1 MLLYS
6 VKKMKHWLLV
16 VNLLLCSV
24 LNATG
29 PMQAPLKVDW
39 RLTDADNNQKYTRVE
54 LTLTNISGDTVYGHD
69 WCILYSLMSLHPT
82 HQDSVQ
88 LEEEIVQG
96 TLHRLSPTAFFE
108 SLPPGQSR
116 VFPLTY
122 YRVYIVHDS
131 WRPEMFAYLPLSGEK
146 KAQPV
151 AVPVTL
157 QPLPEDCPQAWQ
169 FTRIMGNDSIPYASG
184 ENLYRYYQA
193 IGDTSTQGLHLLPM
207 PKSIKYK
214 RGSCPL
220 LHACIQTKLDASLP
234 DEGYRIQLNN
244 KKISIRYADS
254 AGLFYAGKT
263 IQQLIHTGQTV
274 VPNAIIEDAPE
285 YHYRGFLLDIAR
297 NFLPKEQILSVL
309 QTMSDLKLN
318 RMQLHF
324 TDDEAW
330 RIEIP
335 SFPKLTQFGAK
346 RGYSGTKQDP
356 FAETTGLYPQFG
368 DAIDNQGA
376 PGSGHLTREDFI
388 EILRFAKARHI
399 DIIPEVDMPGHM
411 RAAKMALRP
420 LLSDSAMDSRSYMSA
435 QEFTDCVMNVTSPF
449 ALSFVEQVV
458 EDIQSMYR
466 EADCELSVFNIGGDE
481 VPKGALTREEHTAFT
496 DSVAAMLQRHHLR
509 PAGWEEIANY
519 CPSSRQPLCVYWHH
533 RPALLKQLMDSDYQI
548 IIARNDRLYM
558 DFAYANHEHEDG
570 FTRICNEFRIFNW
583 YPEQDLEPDYA
594 ARLKDHVVGVQASL
608 WGETLRSSCHAQ
620 TYIYPKILGFAERAW
635 NPHSSLSL
643 AQLSEHIYRYVLPY
657 YVSLNYCVHVPMPS
671 IHLETTGMVT
681 MFTPAHAAS
690 IYYTLDG
697 SEPTSSSLLYK
708 DAFVLPKGFNPSLIR
723 AKAFYGNG
731 VSGTVRY

>member
-1 MLLYS
+1 
-6 VKKMKHWLLV
+6 MKHWLLIV
-16 VNLLLCSV
+16 PILLCSV
-24 LNATG
+24 LNAKDSA
-29 PMQAPLKVDW
+29 QAPFKVDW
-39 RLTDADNNQKYTRVE
+39 QLTDADNAQKYTRVE
-54 LTLTNISGDTVYGHD
+54 LTLTNLSGDTIYGRD

-88 LEEEIVQG
+88 LQEEIVQG

-108 SLPPGQSR
+108 PLPPGQSR

-131 WRPEMFAYLPLSGEK
+131 WRPEMFAYLSLSGEN
-146 KAQPV
+146 AAEPV
-151 AVPVTL
+151 ALPFTL

-169 FTRIMGNDSIPYASG
+169 FTRYMGKNDSIPYASG

-193 IGDTSTQGLHLLPM
+193 IGDTLTQGLHLLPM
-207 PKSIKYK
+207 PKSIRYK
-214 RGSCPL
+214 KGTCSL
-220 LHACIQTKLDASLP
+220 LRACIKTKHDGSLP
-234 DEGYRIQLNN
+234 NEGYRIRLNN
-244 KKISIRYADS
+244 KKVNIHYADS
-254 AGLFYAGKT
+254 AGLFYANQT
-263 IQQLIHTGQTV
+263 LQQLIHTGQTV

-297 NFLPKEQILSVL
+297 NFLPKEQILSIL
-309 QTMSDLKLN
+309 QTMCELKLN

-335 SFPKLTQFGAK
+335 SFPQLTQFGSK
-346 RGYSGTKQDP
+346 REYSGTKEDP

-368 DAIDNQGA
+368 DAIDNHNA
-376 PGSGHLTREDFI
+376 PGSGYLTREDFI
-388 EILRFAKARHI
+388 DILRFAKERYI

-420 LLSDSAMDSRSYMSA
+420 LLSDSAMDARSYMSA
-435 QEFTDCVMNVTSPF
+435 QEFTDCVIDVTSPF
-449 ALSFVEQVV
+449 ALSFVQQVV

-466 EADCELSVFNIGGDE
+466 EADCELSIFNIGGDE
-481 VPKGALTREEHTAFT
+481 VPKGALTKEEHTTFT
-496 DSVAAMLQRHHLR
+496 DSVVSMLHRHHLR
-509 PAGWEEIANY
+509 SAGWEEFTHY
-519 CPSSRQPLCVYWHH
+519 CPASRQPLCVYWHH
-533 RPALLKQLMDSDYQI
+533 RPSFLMQLIDSGYPI

-570 FTRICNEFRIFNW
+570 STRVCDEFRIFNW
-583 YPEQDLEPDYA
+583 YPEQDLEPNYA
-594 ARLKDHVVGVQASL
+594 ARLKNHVVGVQASL
-608 WGETLRSSCHAQ
+608 WGETLRSACHAQ
-620 TYIYPKILGFAERAW
+620 TYIYPKIFGFAERAW

-671 IHLETTGMVT
+671 IHIDTEGRVT
-681 MFTPAHAAS
+681 MFTPAHAAA

-731 VSGTVRY
+731 ASGTVRY